1 MSDFH
6 NRLRELKERS
16 HLTLK
21 EMSEDLNISTSNLS
35 YYMKDREPSYDT
47 LIEIADYFDVTT
59 DWLLGVSDAR
69 NEIQDLL
76 AFKVEEQKS
85 IEEHFGYNS
94 DLPADEVDQSRLLHG
109 DVNRTY
115 LYIQKRFYESLTI
128 LYGLLLSFYN
138 SKDPDFQKNG
148 YTYLSLMTKT
158 FHGFLSYFDILLAM
172 GDDKE
177 FFTKDK
183 VLEIIKYGELSG
195 TLQNELFHKFSYEFI
210 PFIISLAEVLK
221 PKEKEDL
228 TSLLTYLSSKY
239 NLEHPMESLKEYDKY
254 IYKQRAEAFQK
265 LYQIMTPEEI
275 EDSFE
280 SYIHNPTE

>member
-1 MSDFH
+1 
-6 NRLRELKERS
+6 
-16 HLTLK
+16 
-21 EMSEDLNISTSNLS
+21 
-35 YYMKDREPSYDT
+35 
-47 LIEIADYFDVTT
+47 
-59 DWLLGVSDAR
+59 
-69 NEIQDLL
+69 
-76 AFKVEEQKS
+76 
-85 IEEHFGYNS
+85 
-94 DLPADEVDQSRLLHG
+94 
-109 DVNRTY
+109 
-115 LYIQKRFYESLTI
+115 
-128 LYGLLLSFYN
+128 
-138 SKDPDFQKNG
+138 
-148 YTYLSLMTKT
+148 
-158 FHGFLSYFDILLAM
+158 M

-254 IYKQRAEAFQK
+254 IYKQRVEAFQK